1 MYLGPSAP
9 YRIGVDG
16 VAERSM
22 DAMETEDDR
31 ADRTHVGRG
40 RTVKIAAALAVVAV
54 LVLAGLAVAWAQ
66 TRPVEPAEETV
77 GEYDGN
83 FKILL
88 DGRVEEQVM
97 LEATV
102 SPDGRISGSW
112 DHSASIDG
120 EDGPVDWTTTG
131 EFDGRF
137 VEPYEFVATGE
148 VTEAPALTGDGAG
161 FLNGDARFRG
171 TLSDDGL
178 LLGTLFIGEETV
190 MFQAVREPGGG

>member
-1 MYLGPSAP
+1 
-9 YRIGVDG
+9 
-16 VAERSM
+16 M
-22 DAMETEDDR
+22 DAVETDR
-31 ADRTHVGRG
+31 ASEDRTHVARG
-40 RTVKIAAALAVVAV
+40 RTVKIAAALAVATV

-77 GEYDGN
+77 GEYGGN

-102 SPDGRISGSW
+102 SPDGRVSGSW
-112 DHSASIDG
+112 DYSASIDA
-120 EDGPVDWTTTG
+120 EDGPLDWTTAG

-137 VEPYEFVATGE
+137 VESYEFVAAGE

-161 FLNGDARFRG
+161 FLTGDMRVRG

-190 MFQAVREPGGG
+190 TFQAVREPAGG

>member
-1 MYLGPSAP
+1 
-9 YRIGVDG
+9 
-16 VAERSM
+16 
-22 DAMETEDDR
+22 MENESVTPDR
-31 ADRTHVGRG
+31 GRTARG
-40 RTVKIAAALAVVAV
+40 RTVKTAAAALVVTM
-54 LVLAGLAVAWAQ
+54 LLLAGLAVAWAQ

-77 GEYDGN
+77 GEYGGN

-102 SPDGRISGSW
+102 SPDGRVAGSW
-112 DHSASIDG
+112 DYTASIEG
-120 EDGPVDWTTTG
+120 EDGPSDWTTTG

-137 VEPYEFVATGE
+137 VDPYEFVATGE

-161 FLNGDARFRG
+161 FLNGDVRVRG

-178 LLGTLFIGEETV
+178 LLGTLFVGEETV
-190 MFQAVREPGGG
+190 MFQAVLEPSGG